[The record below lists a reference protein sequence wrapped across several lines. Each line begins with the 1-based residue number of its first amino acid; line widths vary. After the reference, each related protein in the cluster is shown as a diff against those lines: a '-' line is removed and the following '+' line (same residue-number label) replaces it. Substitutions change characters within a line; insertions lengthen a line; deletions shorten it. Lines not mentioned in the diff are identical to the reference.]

1 MEDHRSPYEDQN
13 VTETSSE
20 VSGSQREL
28 FQDQLPADS
37 VEAQD
42 QHGKTEP
49 GDIAGGHERVPA
61 AKLETGRGQAL
72 HKYGDDR
79 QKNNITSFAEKFI

>member
-1 MEDHRSPYEDQN
+1 MKDHSGPYEDQD
-13 VTETSSE
+13 VAETSSE
-20 VSGSQREL
+20 VSGGQRQL

-37 VEAQD
+37 VKAQN

-49 GDIAGGHERVPA
+49 GDVAGGHERVPA

-79 QKNNITSFAEKFI
+79 QKNNITSFTQKII